1 MIIILF
7 LILVIG
13 YFMRKSRVDNK
24 FNSLND
30 KKIHPYII
38 AKNKIKSL
46 NNKNPKSQNEAGT
59 FYSELSYIVREFI
72 ENQFFIKTIEMTT
85 NEIKHNKNMI
95 GFDKNEIN
103 KIISVLERADLIKFA
118 KLFPLENDIKIDLN
132 VVDEFLDNQ
141 KIDL

>member
-7 LILVIG
+7 LFLVIV
-13 YFMRKSRVDNK
+13 YFIRKRKVDNK
-24 FNSLND
+24 FNSIND

-38 AKNKIKSL
+38 AKNKIKFLKS
-46 NNKNPKSQNEAGT
+46 KNPKSQNEAGT
-59 FYSELSYIVREFI
+59 FYSELSYVIREFI

-85 NEIKHNKNMI
+85 NEIKHYKNMI

>member
-1 MIIILF
+1 
-7 LILVIG
+7 
-13 YFMRKSRVDNK
+13 
-24 FNSLND
+24 
-30 KKIHPYII
+30 
-38 AKNKIKSL
+38 
-46 NNKNPKSQNEAGT
+46 
-59 FYSELSYIVREFI
+59 
-72 ENQFFIKTIEMTT
+72 
-85 NEIKHNKNMI
+85 MI

>member
-1 MIIILF
+1 
-7 LILVIG
+7 
-13 YFMRKSRVDNK
+13 
-24 FNSLND
+24 
-30 KKIHPYII
+30 
-38 AKNKIKSL
+38 
-46 NNKNPKSQNEAGT
+46 
-59 FYSELSYIVREFI
+59 
-72 ENQFFIKTIEMTT
+72 MTT